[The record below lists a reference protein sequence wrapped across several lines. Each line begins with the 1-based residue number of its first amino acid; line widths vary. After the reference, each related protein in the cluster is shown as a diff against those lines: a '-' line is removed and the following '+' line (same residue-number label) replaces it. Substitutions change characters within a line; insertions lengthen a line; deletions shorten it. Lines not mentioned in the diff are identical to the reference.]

1 MLFWI
6 LAAALTAVVLLIIV
20 PPLLKAPKAEAAS
33 PSRGAY
39 DLEVYRDQLSELE
52 RDRGRGLITDAQ
64 MEAAKAE
71 IARRML
77 ALADEAKAGA
87 AGAGQANRTRT
98 VAALLAVAIP
108 LGALVIYL
116 PLGRPDL
123 PAQPLASRDLA
134 AEERQM
140 DGGPPAPVM
149 EAVQKLKKHLEDNP
163 NDARAWTLMGQTYGR
178 IGRFDQAAEALK
190 RASDLQPDS
199 LEAKSAYA
207 EMSTA
212 ANGGTV
218 TEESLRVFQAMLDK
232 DPKDSRA
239 RFFLALS
246 RLQAGDAKGALDGWV
261 ALVADTP
268 ADAPWLPVVQAR
280 IKEAATALK
289 LDVASVMPKPAPPQ
303 NHPTAGG
310 QQGGDADQ
318 DRQIRQMV
326 EQLDAKMRANPADVD
341 GWLKL
346 ARSYSVLAEHDKAI
360 EAAKQALDRAPTRV
374 EVRIAY
380 ADALLGR
387 APEDGPLPADA
398 VAALREVLALD
409 AANKEALWLLGLD
422 AAQANRRDEA
432 AELWN
437 RLLAQM
443 DPKDPDRETVRQRLA
458 SLKSGG

>member
-20 PPLLKAPKAEAAS
+20 PPLLKAPRAEAAG

-39 DLEVYRDQLSELE
+39 DLEVYRDQLAELE
-52 RDRGRGLITDAQ
+52 RDRARGLITDAQ

-77 ALADEAKAGA
+77 ALADEAKKA
-87 AGAGQANRTRT
+87 APRAAASRTRA
-98 VAALLAVAIP
+98 VAVLLAVALP
-108 LGALVIYL
+108 LGAVVVYL

-123 PAQPLASRDLA
+123 PAVPLASRDIA

-140 DGGPPAPVM
+140 AGPPPQVM
-149 EAVQKLKKHLEDNP
+149 EAMQKLKKHLEDNP
-163 NDARAWTLMGQTYGR
+163 NDAQAWTLMGQTYGK

-190 RASDLQPDS
+190 RAADLQPGS
-199 LEAKSAYA
+199 LDAKAAYA
-207 EMSTA
+207 EMATA
-212 ANGGTV
+212 SNGGTV
-218 TEESLRVFQAMLDK
+218 TEESLRIFQAMLVK
-232 DPKDSRA
+232 DPKDARA
-239 RFFLALS
+239 RFFLALAKM
-246 RLQAGDAKGALDGWV
+246 QAGDAKGALDGWT

-280 IKEAATALK
+280 IKEAATILK

-303 NHPTAGG
+303 QGHPDVGG
-310 QQGGDADQ
+310 QGSGTADQ
-318 DRQIRQMV
+318 DQQIRQMV
-326 EQLDAKMRANPADVD
+326 AQLDAKMRANPEDVD

-346 ARSYSVLAEHDKAI
+346 ARSYSVLGDHDKAI
-360 EAAKQALDRAPTRV
+360 DAAKQALDRAPKRV
-374 EVRIAY
+374 DVRVSY

-387 APEDGPLPADA
+387 APEDGPMPADA

-409 AANKEALWLLGLD
+409 PANREALWLLGLD
-422 AAQANRRDEA
+422 AAQGGRRDEA

-458 SLKSGG
+458 SLKGG